1 MMKRVL
7 CTFALASGAA
17 VVQSFTVSPFHQV
30 QRTQQ
35 LAPLFDEK
43 QGGGAGVLEKTKTVT
58 KSKQKAKQKEETTS
72 VNEPQYDEVIDFE
85 EAPMVST
92 YAVKLVLTCQCWR
105 LLVDERELTFLAQ
118 YRLFLIGDE
127 EYEQKHVVTRLQ
139 EVVENISEDE
149 SASLYKQAY
158 QGGEAMVGKF
168 PLEIAETFAEQLTRS
183 DPIIYADVRE
193 DKE

>member
-1 MMKRVL
+1 MKRAL

-30 QRTQQ
+30 RRTQQ

-85 EAPMVST
+85 EAPMVSPH
-92 YAVKLVLTCQCWR
+92 AFKLVIWHR
-105 LLVDERELTFLAQ
+105 
-118 YRLFLIGDE
+118 
-127 EYEQKHVVTRLQ
+127 
-139 EVVENISEDE
+139 
-149 SASLYKQAY
+149 
-158 QGGEAMVGKF
+158 
-168 PLEIAETFAEQLTRS
+168 
-183 DPIIYADVRE
+183 
-193 DKE
+193 

>member
-1 MMKRVL
+1 MMKRFL
-7 CTFALASGAA
+7 CTFALAGSAA

-30 QRTQQ
+30 RRTHQ

-43 QGGGAGVLEKTKTVT
+43 QGGGAGILEKTKTVT

-72 VNEPQYDEVIDFE
+72 VNEPQYDEIMDFE
-85 EAPMVST
+85 EAPM
-92 YAVKLVLTCQCWR
+92 
-105 LLVDERELTFLAQ
+105 

-127 EYEQKHVVTRLQ
+127 EYEQKHVVTRLL

-158 QGGEAMVGKF
+158 QGGEAMVGKY
-168 PLEIAETFAEQLTRS
+168 PLELAETFAEQLTRS

-193 DKE
+193 DKD